1 MNTASGMATRCC
13 GAPAAKASHSVF
25 FSDFQNHSSPSA
37 KAKLSRPTN
46 CIAPKP
52 LVGSQCWK
60 ASISEKSSGNRP
72 NTANSTKNG
81 AMKT

>member
-25 FSDFQNHSSPSA
+25 FRDFQNHSSPNANA
-37 KAKLSRPTN
+37 KFSSPTN
-46 CIAPKP
+46 CIAPRP

-60 ASISEKSSGNRP
+60 ARSSEKPSGNRP
-72 NTANSTKNG
+72 KTANSTKNG